1 MPRTR
6 YLTLLALGAALAG
19 CNMAPKYVAPEN
31 PAPPQ
36 WPTGAAYPAAQQGDV
51 AMPWRTVFA
60 DPRLQQVIEMALA
73 HNQDLAASLANVASA
88 RAEYH
93 VERSYQLPTLAAGG
107 DASISKAG
115 HSASSKSY
123 DADVGVSSFELD
135 LFGRVRNEAKQ
146 SLESYLSTESGYRSA
161 RLTLVANVVTAYVTL
176 ASDRDL
182 LKLAQDTQKSAQHS
196 LDLDKDLYDHG
207 LTDGATLASAQTV
220 VEQAR
225 SDVASQT
232 TLVAQDRNALELL
245 TGGPVDEALLPAS
258 LAELDPTIAALP
270 AGLSSSV
277 LLQRPDVV
285 EAEHDLKGT
294 YAQIGAARAAFFPT
308 ISLTGTL
315 GFASTAL
322 SDLFT
327 GGAFTKAATGS
338 VTMPLL
344 GGETKGNLDYAKA
357 QRDYYLATYRYTVQG
372 AFKDV
377 ADALARRGTIAEQ
390 RSAQTRLVAA
400 AAKAYKLSDEQ
411 YRAGIG
417 TYLDALTAQRELYA
431 DQQTQIATVLA
442 DLTNRVTLYSAIGAD
457 PSLGGADEAAA
468 AAAASSEAGA
478 KAQ

>member
-1 MPRTR
+1 MPRRTF
-6 YLTLLALGAALAG
+6 LAALALATALAG

-36 WPTGAAYPAAQQGDV
+36 WPTGAAYPAAQAGDV

-60 DPRLQQVIEMALA
+60 DARLQQVIADALA

-88 RAEYH
+88 RAQYH
-93 VERSYQLPTLAAGG
+93 VERSYQLPTLALGG
-107 DASISKAG
+107 DAAVSKAG
-115 HSASSKSY
+115 HSASSQSY
-123 DADVGVSSFELD
+123 DANVGVSAFELD
-135 LFGRVRNEAKQ
+135 LFGRVKNEARQ
-146 SLESYLSTESGYRSA
+146 SLETYLSTESGYRSA

-182 LKLAQDTQKSAQHS
+182 LKLAQETQKSAQHS
-196 LDLDKDLYDHG
+196 LDLDQDLYEHG
-207 LTDGATLASAQTV
+207 LADGATLASAQTV

-225 SDVASQT
+225 SDVAAQT

-258 LAELDPTIAALP
+258 LAELDGQIATLP
-270 AGLSSSV
+270 AGLSSRV

-285 EAEHDLKGT
+285 EAEHSLKGT
-294 YAQIGAARAAFFPT
+294 YAEIGAARAAFFPT

-327 GGAFTKAATGS
+327 GGAFTKAASGS
-338 VTMPLL
+338 VTMPVL
-344 GGETKGNLDYAKA
+344 GGETRGNLEYAKA
-357 QRDYYLATYRYTVQG
+357 QRDYYLASYRYTVQG

-390 RSAQTRLVAA
+390 RSAQDRLVTA
-400 AAKAYKLSDEQ
+400 AAKAYTLSDAQ

-417 TYLDALTAQRELYA
+417 TYLDALTAQRELYS

-457 PSLGGADEAAA
+457 PSLGGADTTA
-468 AAAASSEAGA
+468 SEAGA
-478 KAQ
+478 QAQ